1 MNIIKIFV
9 TTLVLTA
16 STCVNAQQV
25 QTIAGNIG
33 TKSGVD
39 ALQVR
44 LGILKSSAIDAA
56 GNIYYADDYM
66 IMKKDA
72 VTGIVSKLV
81 GTGVSESNK
90 DKISVTGSCATC
102 VGIYTTAHLS
112 IDQKNNFLYVTSNDV
127 NLMKVDLT
135 TNLIYSAAGGGVQY
149 GNNNGD
155 GGLATN
161 GTIPG
166 AQKVQTD
173 SSGNIYFMQN
183 FLDNR
188 VRKVNKATGII
199 TTVLGGNTSTPSLDG
214 SLGVNATITNGVFAV
229 DRAGN
234 IFYFDNNKIRKVDN
248 QTGIISTIAGQAN
261 PGKNGDGGLAKD
273 ASIAY
278 PSLIH
283 VDNQNNIYLYGD
295 NSMRKINGSDSKI
308 NTIAGTGVNSDLA
321 TGDGGVATLA
331 NFNRPQSITTDNA
344 NNIYIVDDADFSIRK
359 INAST
364 NIITRVIGTPTFSG
378 DGALAKNASL
388 NEPGAIA
395 VDKSGNIY
403 IADVLNHRIRKQNKA
418 TGIITTVAGN
428 GLLYS
433 GVVNNASIATYY
445 NGKNATDV
453 SIAKPVA
460 IAIDSSENLFIADQG
475 LRIIFKVALSTGK
488 INIFSGNNPTTSS
501 TNSTIGDGGD
511 ASNASFNNF
520 SGLAIDNYNDVYIV
534 DFLNNIIR
542 KVDSKTNIINTVVG
556 SYNVPSQT
564 GFSGDGGLATKAK
577 IFYPKGLSFDGNNNL
592 YFSDYQNQVLR
603 KVEYATGIITTI
615 AGMPN
620 IFGGDGD
627 GGSSKEASIWNAMGG
642 LATDKKNNILYFAD
656 NDNSKIRRINLKNG
670 IISTLVGTGQAGFN
684 GDTLSPLNTKVSFKI
699 SVNTEYI
706 NGIVVDS
713 VGDVYFSDRHNQII
727 RKVTEPIKVA
737 VPASPDTLLPHKI
750 TIHKDKFVSLEMSQ
764 DEYNDWVKNDFFT
777 YGPKS
782 IKLLKEVYTRFK
794 DNFDFLICNLNEPI
808 TGPTQITYGGV
819 NVPVSNKVKNI
830 GRDIMDLADSYGA
843 ANGRLKSNMQLVG
856 SGITNSPLLHEI
868 VHTYANFTIDSVGF
882 FGNGLTEKMLRA
894 HWGFTGGNT
903 KGQLG
908 GFVQTT
914 LKENVGGIANQYSV
928 SSFGQI
934 ANGGNTVPYSEFE
947 LYTMGILPLDSVKT
961 FDAFRG
967 IQTLTESNGVSTFTA
982 NSRVTFNKAKIES
995 ALGVRV
1001 PSAADA
1007 QKDFNALFIVLTPRA
1022 LTNIE
1027 IDQYDDQII
1036 KMTKRGDDGT
1046 SFYNFWEATNGLGT
1060 LNASGLQSQVATGT
1074 IEKLDSNACAGSV
1087 IRFKAYPLMN
1097 GGIKPVYQWYKNGK
1111 EISGENLN
1119 LFSTSDLKN
1128 NDTISCKIK
1137 NSLDSVVTSIIIKS
1151 IAGSAVAP
1159 VTTSIT
1165 YCAGV
1170 NAIALTANKTSG
1182 NTLVWYGTS
1191 ATGGVSSVSAPIPS
1205 TSTAGVYTY
1214 YVSQKDSI
1222 AACES
1227 PRAPLVV
1234 TVNASPTV
1242 GSITGATA
1250 LCLGA
1255 TNTLSNTTTGGV
1267 WTSGTP
1273 ATATI
1278 SATGVVTGVAAGTSV
1293 VSYTVSNTSGCA
1305 TATTQTITVNA
1316 KPTVASITGSAA
1328 LCLGS
1333 TTTLSNATTGGV
1345 WTSGTTATATISA
1358 TGVVTGVATGTTII
1372 SYTVTNAT
1380 GCATVVTQTIT
1391 VNAMPTVANITGAA
1405 ALCVGATTTLSNT
1418 TTGGVWTSATPA
1430 TATISATGVV
1440 TGVAAGTSVIS
1451 YTVTNAGGCAVTVT
1465 QTVTVNAMPAVG
1477 NITGTSVLCAG
1488 STTSLSSTT
1497 TGGVWTSG
1505 TPASATIS
1513 ATGVVTGVAAGTSV
1527 ISYAVTNAGGCATTV
1542 TQTVTVN
1549 TVPTKPSITRDVNNN
1564 LVSSA
1569 TLGNQWYTDTTAVI
1583 TGQTAQSYKPTVA
1596 GYYAVKVTSNNC
1608 SSAFS
1613 DKYYYLITAL
1623 ANFTN
1628 SQFIHLYPNPV
1639 GNDLMIDYNLTGQ
1652 SQVSVKIVDESG
1664 KIVINRNKI
1673 SKGTKLSVSQ
1683 LNRGIYFVQVL
1694 GKNNQLLFT
1703 DKLIKE

>member
-1 MNIIKIFV
+1 MNIIKIFA
-9 TTLVLTA
+9 TTLLLTTA
-16 STCVNAQQV
+16 FWVNAQQV
-25 QTIAGNIG
+25 QTVAGNIG

-44 LGILKSSAIDAA
+44 LGVIKSSAIDAA
-56 GNIYYADDYM
+56 GNIYYADDYL

-72 VTGIVSKLV
+72 ITGIVSKIA

-102 VGIYTTAHLS
+102 VGMYTTGFLS
-112 IDQKNNFLYVTSNDV
+112 IDQKNNLLYVTTNDV
-127 NLMKVDLT
+127 NLLKIDLA

-149 GNNNGD
+149 GNSNGD

-166 AQKVQTD
+166 CQKVQTD

-188 VRKVNKATGII
+188 IRKVNKATGII

-261 PGKNGDGGLAKD
+261 PGRNGDGGLAIN
-273 ASIAY
+273 AQIAY

-308 NTIAGTGVNSDLA
+308 NTIAGTGVNSDVA
-321 TGDGGVATLA
+321 TGDGGLATLA

-359 INAST
+359 IDATT

-395 VDKSGNIY
+395 MDKSGNIY
-403 IADVLNHRIRKQNKA
+403 IADVLNRRIRKQNKA
-418 TGIITTVAGN
+418 TGILTTVAGN
-428 GLLYS
+428 GLLYT
-433 GVVNNASIATYY
+433 GVTNNASLTTYY

-453 SIAKPVA
+453 SITKPVA
-460 IAIDSSENLFIADQG
+460 IAIDSSDNLFIAEQG
-475 LRIIFKVALSTGK
+475 LKVIFKVSLSTGK
-488 INIFSGNNPTTSS
+488 INLFAGNNPATPPS
-501 TNSTIGDGGD
+501 NSTIGDGGD
-511 ASNASFNNF
+511 ASNASFNRLT
-520 SGLAIDNYNDVYIV
+520 GLAVDNYNDLYIA
-534 DFLNNIIR
+534 DFANNVIR
-542 KVDSKTNIINTVVG
+542 KVNSKTNIITSVVG
-556 SYNVPSQT
+556 AYYVPSQN

-577 IFYPKGLSFDGNNNL
+577 INYPKGLTFDANNNL

-603 KVEYATGIITTI
+603 KVDYATGIITTI

-656 NDNSKIRRINLKNG
+656 NDNSKVRRINLKNG
-670 IISTLVGTGQAGFN
+670 IISTLVGTGQAGYN

-699 SVNTEYI
+699 SVNTEYL

-713 VGDVYFSDRHNQII
+713 VGDVYFSDRHNHII
-727 RKVTEPIKVA
+727 RKVIEPIKVL
-737 VPASPDTLLPHKI
+737 VPPSPDTLLPHKI
-750 TIHKDKFVSLEMSQ
+750 TVHKDKFISLEMSQ

-777 YGPKS
+777 YGPKG

-808 TGPTQITYGGV
+808 TGPTQITYAGV
-819 NVPVSNKVKNI
+819 NVPVSNKVLNI

-843 ANGRLKSNMQLVG
+843 ANGRLKSNIQLVG
-856 SGITNSPLLHEI
+856 SSITNSPLLHEI
-868 VHTYANFTIDSVGF
+868 VHTFANFTIDSVGF

-894 HWGFTGGNT
+894 HWGYTGGNT
-903 KGQLG
+903 RGQLG
-908 GFVQTT
+908 GFVQST
-914 LKENVGGIANQYSV
+914 LKENVNGISNKYSV
-928 SSFGQI
+928 ASFGQI
-934 ANGGNTVPYSEFE
+934 ANGGNTVPFSEFE
-947 LYTMGILPLDSVKT
+947 LYNMGILPLDSVKT
-961 FDAFRG
+961 FDVFRG
-967 IQTLTESNGVSTFTA
+967 IQTSTDSNSVNTFTA

-995 ALGVRV
+995 ALGIRL

-1074 IEKLDSNACAGSV
+1074 IEKLDSSACAGSV

-1137 NSLDSVVTSIIIKS
+1137 NSLDSVVSSIIVKS
-1151 IAGSAVAP
+1151 ILGSTVAP
-1159 VTTSIT
+1159 VTASIS
-1165 YCAGV
+1165 YCMGATALAL
-1170 NAIALTANKTSG
+1170 NASKASG
-1182 NTLVWYGTS
+1182 NTLLWYGTS

-1205 TSTAGVYTY
+1205 TSTVGVYTF

-1222 AACES
+1222 ASCES
-1227 PRAPLVV
+1227 PRATLVV

-1242 GSITGATA
+1242 AGITGTA
-1250 LCLGA
+1250 A
-1255 TNTLSNTTTGGV
+1255 F
-1267 WTSGTP
+1267 
-1273 ATATI
+1273 
-1278 SATGVVTGVAAGTSV
+1278 
-1293 VSYTVSNTSGCA
+1293 
-1305 TATTQTITVNA
+1305 
-1316 KPTVASITGSAA
+1316 
-1328 LCLGS
+1328 
-1333 TTTLSNATTGGV
+1333 
-1345 WTSGTTATATISA
+1345 
-1358 TGVVTGVATGTTII
+1358 
-1372 SYTVTNAT
+1372 
-1380 GCATVVTQTIT
+1380 
-1391 VNAMPTVANITGAA
+1391 
-1405 ALCVGATTTLSNT
+1405 CVGSTTTLSNT
-1418 TTGGVWTSATPA
+1418 TTGGVWSSATPAIATINPNGVVTGVAVGTSVVSYTVTNASGCATTTTQTVTVNAAPTVASITGTAALCVGSTTTLSSTTTGGIWTSATPA
-1430 TATISATGVV
+1430 NATVSASGVV

-1451 YTVTNAGGCAVTVT
+1451 YTVTNATGCVALVT
-1465 QTVTVNAMPAVG
+1465 QTVTVNAAPG
-1477 NITGTSVLCAG
+1477 
-1488 STTSLSSTT
+1488 
-1497 TGGVWTSG
+1497 
-1505 TPASATIS
+1505 
-1513 ATGVVTGVAAGTSV
+1513 
-1527 ISYAVTNAGGCATTV
+1527 
-1542 TQTVTVN
+1542 
-1549 TVPTKPSITRDVNNN
+1549 KPSITRDASNN

-1569 TLGNQWYTDTTAVI
+1569 ILGNQWYTDTTTLIA
-1583 TGQTAQSYKPTVA
+1583 GQTAQSYKPTA
-1596 GYYAVKVTSNNC
+1596 SGYYAVKVTSNNC

-1613 DKYYYLITAL
+1613 DKYYYLITSI

-1639 GNDLMIDYNLTGQ
+1639 SNDLMIDYNLMGQ
-1652 SQVSVKIVDESG
+1652 SQVSVKIVNESG
-1664 KIVINRNKI
+1664 KIVINKNKI
-1673 SKGTKLSVSQ
+1673 SKGTRLNVSQ

-1694 GKNNQLLFT
+1694 GKNNQVLFT

>member
-1 MNIIKIFV
+1 MNIIKIFATILLL
-9 TTLVLTA
+9 TTA
-16 STCVNAQQV
+16 FWVNAQQV
-25 QTIAGNIG
+25 QTVAGNIG

-44 LGILKSSAIDAA
+44 LGVIKSSAIDAA
-56 GNIYYADDYM
+56 GNIYYADDYL

-72 VTGIVSKLV
+72 VTGIVSKIA

-102 VGIYTTAHLS
+102 VGMYTTGFLS
-112 IDQKNNFLYVTSNDV
+112 IDQKNNLLYVTTNDV
-127 NLMKVDLT
+127 NLLKIDLAN
-135 TNLIYSAAGGGVQY
+135 NLIYSAAGGGVQY
-149 GNNNGD
+149 GNSNGD

-166 AQKVQTD
+166 SQKVQTD

-188 VRKVNKATGII
+188 IRKVNKATGII

-261 PGKNGDGGLAKD
+261 PGRNGDGGLAIN
-273 ASIAY
+273 AQIAY

-295 NSMRKINGSDSKI
+295 NSMRKINGSDGKI
-308 NTIAGTGVNSDLA
+308 NTIAGTGVNSDIA
-321 TGDGGVATLA
+321 TGDGGLATLA

-359 INAST
+359 IDATT
-364 NIITRVIGTPTFSG
+364 NIITRVIGTPIFSG
-378 DGALAKNASL
+378 DGASAKNASL

-395 VDKSGNIY
+395 MDKSGNIY
-403 IADVLNHRIRKQNKA
+403 IADVLNRRIRKQNKA
-418 TGIITTVAGN
+418 TGIMTTVAGN

-433 GVVNNASIATYY
+433 GITNNASLTTYY

-453 SIAKPVA
+453 SITKPVA

-475 LRIIFKVALSTGK
+475 LKVIFKVSLSTGK
-488 INIFSGNNPTTSS
+488 INLFAGNNPTTSS
-501 TNSTIGDGGD
+501 SNSTIGDGGD
-511 ASNASFNNF
+511 ASNASFNRLT
-520 SGLAIDNYNDVYIV
+520 GLAVDNFNDIYIA
-534 DFLNNIIR
+534 DFANNVIR
-542 KVDSKTNIINTVVG
+542 KIDSKTNIITSVVG
-556 SYNVPSQT
+556 AYYVPSQN

-577 IFYPKGLSFDGNNNL
+577 INYPKGLTFDANNNL

-603 KVEYATGIITTI
+603 KVDYATGIITTI

-670 IISTLVGTGQAGFN
+670 IISTLVGTGQAGYN
-684 GDTLSPLNTKVSFKI
+684 GDTLAPLNTKVSFKI
-699 SVNTEYI
+699 SVNTEYL

-713 VGDVYFSDRHNQII
+713 VGDVYFSDRHNHII
-727 RKVTEPIKVA
+727 RKVIEPIKVA

-750 TIHKDKFVSLEMSQ
+750 TVHKDKFISLEMSQ

-777 YGPKS
+777 YGPKG

-808 TGPTQITYGGV
+808 TGPTQITYAGV
-819 NVPVSNKVKNI
+819 NVPVSNKVLNI

-843 ANGRLKSNMQLVG
+843 ANGRLKSNIQLVG
-856 SGITNSPLLHEI
+856 SSITNSPLLHEI

-894 HWGFTGGNT
+894 HWGYTGGNT
-903 KGQLG
+903 RGQLG
-908 GFVQTT
+908 GFVQST
-914 LKENVGGIANQYSV
+914 LKENVNGISNKYSV
-928 SSFGQI
+928 ASFGQI
-934 ANGGNTVPYSEFE
+934 ANGGNTVPFSEFE
-947 LYTMGILPLDSVKT
+947 LYNMGILPLDSVKT
-961 FDAFRG
+961 FDVFRG
-967 IQTLTESNGVSTFTA
+967 IQTSTDSNSVNTFTA
-982 NSRVTFNKAKIES
+982 NSRVTFNKAKIVS
-995 ALGVRV
+995 ALGARV

-1007 QKDFNALFIVLTPRA
+1007 QKDFNALFIVLTPRP
-1022 LTNIE
+1022 LTNAQ

-1060 LNASGLQSQVATGT
+1060 LNASGLQSQVATAT
-1074 IEKLDSNACAGSV
+1074 IEKLDSNTCAGSV

-1097 GGIKPVYQWYKNGK
+1097 GGIRPAYQWYKNGK

-1137 NSLDSVVTSIIIKS
+1137 NSVDSVVSSIIVKS
-1151 IAGSAVAP
+1151 ILGSTVAP
-1159 VTTSIT
+1159 VTASIS
-1165 YCAGV
+1165 YCMGATAV
-1170 NAIALTANKTSG
+1170 ALNASKASG
-1182 NTLVWYGTS
+1182 NSLLWYGTS
-1191 ATGGVSSVSAPIPS
+1191 ATGGVSNVSAPIPS

-1222 AACES
+1222 ASCES
-1227 PRAPLVV
+1227 PRATLVV

-1242 GSITGATA
+1242 
-1250 LCLGA
+1250 
-1255 TNTLSNTTTGGV
+1255 
-1267 WTSGTP
+1267 
-1273 ATATI
+1273 
-1278 SATGVVTGVAAGTSV
+1278 
-1293 VSYTVSNTSGCA
+1293 
-1305 TATTQTITVNA
+1305 
-1316 KPTVASITGSAA
+1316 ASITG
-1328 LCLGS
+1328 
-1333 TTTLSNATTGGV
+1333 T
-1345 WTSGTTATATISA
+1345 
-1358 TGVVTGVATGTTII
+1358 
-1372 SYTVTNAT
+1372 
-1380 GCATVVTQTIT
+1380 
-1391 VNAMPTVANITGAA
+1391 A
-1405 ALCVGATTTLSNT
+1405 ALCVGSTTTLSNT

-1430 TATISATGVV
+1430 IATINGNGVVTGVAAGTSVVSYTVTNASGCATTTTQTVTVNAAPTIAGITGTAALCVGSNTTLSSTTTGGVWTSANPANATVSVSGVV

-1451 YTVTNAGGCAVTVT
+1451 YTVTNATGCVAVVT
-1465 QTVTVNAMPAVG
+1465 QTVTVNAAPV
-1477 NITGTSVLCAG
+1477 
-1488 STTSLSSTT
+1488 
-1497 TGGVWTSG
+1497 
-1505 TPASATIS
+1505 
-1513 ATGVVTGVAAGTSV
+1513 
-1527 ISYAVTNAGGCATTV
+1527 
-1542 TQTVTVN
+1542 
-1549 TVPTKPSITRDVNNN
+1549 KPSITRDASNN

-1569 TLGNQWYTDTTAVI
+1569 ILGNQWYTDTTTLIA
-1583 TGQTAQSYKPTVA
+1583 GQTAQSYKPTVS

-1613 DKYYYLITAL
+1613 DKYYYLITSI

-1639 GNDLMIDYNLTGQ
+1639 SNDLMIDYNLMGQ
-1652 SQVSVKIVDESG
+1652 SQVSVKIVNESG
-1664 KIVINRNKI
+1664 KIVINKNKI
-1673 SKGTKLSVSQ
+1673 SKGTRLNVSQ

-1694 GKNNQLLFT
+1694 GKNNQVLFT